1 MKKTYRTVL
10 APTDFSPGSRAA
22 LDQLDR
28 LWPAGARGRVHLV
41 HVLEPLGF
49 AAPPAPIWI
58 DYNLA
63 REDDA
68 RRRLERVSARLRQ
81 RLGSAVQVSLHV
93 PTGVAHNEICRL
105 AAKLRAELIV
115 LGTHGRTGLTHV
127 LLGSVAE
134 RVVRHA
140 RCPVLTAPLA
150 GARRGRAAE

>member
-22 LDQLDR
+22 VQQLER
-28 LWPAGARGRVHLV
+28 LWPAGTHARVHLV

-68 RRRLERVSARLRQ
+68 RRRLDRVAARLRQ
-81 RLGSAVQVSLHV
+81 RLGPAVKVAMHV
-93 PTGVAHNEICRL
+93 PVGVAHNEICRL
-105 AAKLRAELIV
+105 AAKLRADLIV

-127 LLGSVAE
+127 LVGSVAE

-140 RCPVLTAPLA
+140 RCPVLTVPLA
-150 GARRGRAAE
+150 GTRRRRG

>member
-1 MKKTYRTVL
+1 MKKPYRTVL

-22 LDQLDR
+22 LQQLER
-28 LWPAGARGRVHLV
+28 LWPAGPHARVHLV
-41 HVLEPLGF
+41 HVLEPIAF

-63 REDDA
+63 RENDT
-68 RRRLERVSARLRQ
+68 RRRLERVAARLRQ
-81 RLGSAVQVSLHV
+81 RLGPTVRITLHV

-105 AAKLRAELIV
+105 AAKLRADLIV

-127 LLGSVAE
+127 LVGSVAE

-140 RCPVLTAPLA
+140 RRPVLTVPLA
-150 GARRGRAAE
+150 GTRRGRR

>member
-1 MKKTYRTVL
+1 MKNAYRTVL

-22 LDQLDR
+22 LQQLER
-28 LWPAGARGRVHLV
+28 LWPAGTRARVYLV

-68 RRRLERVSARLRQ
+68 RRRLERVAARLRQ
-81 RLGSAVQVSLHV
+81 RLGPAARVTLHV
-93 PTGVAHNEICRL
+93 PTGVAHDEICRL
-105 AAKLRAELIV
+105 AAKLRADLVV

-140 RCPVLTAPLA
+140 RCPVLTVPLA
-150 GARRGRAAE
+150 GARRGRG